1 MKKLLSL
8 FAVLTIAITSMYAQS
23 TKEQVEF
30 FQSIFGME
38 KKALVTEFVS
48 LEGEAATAFWALYDE
63 YEAARKA
70 NGQKRIAL
78 IDKYANSYVDLDE
91 VTTDEMVAES
101 MKIHAAQDKLVKS
114 YYKKIKKVSGS
125 KAAAQF
131 YQLELFI
138 KDATGVALM
147 EQIPFI
153 GEFDL

>member
-1 MKKLLSL
+1 MKKVFTLT
-8 FAVLTIAITSMYAQS
+8 AVLTIAITSMYAQS

-48 LEGEAATAFWALYDE
+48 LEGEAETSFWTLYDE
-63 YEAARKA
+63 YEAERKA

-78 IDKYANSYVDLDE
+78 IDKYANSYVDLDA

-101 MKIHAAQDKLVKS
+101 MKIHDAQFKLVKK
-114 YYKKIKKVSGS
+114 YTKKIKKVSGS

-138 KDATGVALM
+138 QDATGVALM

>member
-8 FAVLTIAITSMYAQS
+8 TAILTIAITSIYAQS

-48 LEGEAATAFWALYDE
+48 LEGEAATAFWTLYDE
-63 YEAARKA
+63 YETARKA

-78 IDKYANSYVDLDE
+78 IDKYANSYLDLDAV
-91 VTTDEMVAES
+91 VTEEMVAES
-101 MKIHAAQDKLVKS
+101 MKIHDTQFKLVKS

-138 KDATGVALM
+138 QNATGVALM

>member
-1 MKKLLSL
+1 MKKSASLLVIL
-8 FAVLTIAITSMYAQS
+8 LVAITTSFAQS

-38 KKALVTEFVS
+38 KKALVSEFVQ
-48 LEGEAATAFWALYDE
+48 LEGEASTGFWSLYDE
-63 YEAARKA
+63 YETARKA

-78 IDKYANSYVDLDE
+78 IDKYANSYVDLDDA
-91 VTTDEMVAES
+91 TTDEMAAES
-101 MKIHAAQDKLVKS
+101 MKIHTAQFKLVKS

-131 YQLELFI
+131 YQLELFFQ
-138 KDATGVALM
+138 DATGVALM

>member
-1 MKKLLSL
+1 MKKLASL
-8 FAVLTIAITSMYAQS
+8 AVILLVAITTSFAQS

-38 KKALVTEFVS
+38 KKALVSEFVQ
-48 LEGEAATAFWALYDE
+48 LEGEASTAFWSLYDE
-63 YEAARKA
+63 YETARKA

-78 IDKYANSYVDLDE
+78 IDKYANSYLDLDDA
-91 VTTDEMVAES
+91 TTDEMAAES
-101 MKIHAAQDKLVKS
+101 MSIHAAQFKLVKS

-138 KDATGVALM
+138 QDATGVALM

>member
-1 MKKLLSL
+1 MKKLASL
-8 FAVLTIAITSMYAQS
+8 AVILLVAITTSFAQS

-38 KKALVTEFVS
+38 KKALVSEFVQ
-48 LEGEAATAFWALYDE
+48 LEGEAFTAFWSLYDE
-63 YEAARKA
+63 YETERKA

-78 IDKYANSYVDLDE
+78 IDKYANSYVDLDDA
-91 VTTDEMVAES
+91 TTDEMAAES
-101 MKIHAAQDKLVKS
+101 MSIHTAQFKLVKS

-131 YQLELFI
+131 YQLELFFQ
-138 KDATGVALM
+138 DATGVALM

>member
-8 FAVLTIAITSMYAQS
+8 TAILTIAITSIYAQS
-23 TKEQVEF
+23 NKEQVEF

-48 LEGEAATAFWALYDE
+48 LEGEASTAFWTLYDE
-63 YEAARKA
+63 YETTRKA
-70 NGQKRIAL
+70 NGQRRITL
-78 IDKYANSYVDLDE
+78 IDKYANSYMDLDA
-91 VTTDEMVAES
+91 VTTDELVAES
-101 MKIHAAQDKLVKS
+101 MKIQEAQYKLIKS

-138 KDATGVALM
+138 QDATGVALM

>member
-8 FAVLTIAITSMYAQS
+8 TAILTIAITSIYAQS

-48 LEGEAATAFWALYDE
+48 LEGEAATAFWTLYDE
-63 YEAARKA
+63 YETARKA

-78 IDKYANSYVDLDE
+78 IDKYANSYLDLDAV
-91 VTTDEMVAES
+91 VTEEMVAES
-101 MKIHAAQDKLVKS
+101 MKIHDTQFKLVKS
-114 YYKKIKKVSGS
+114 YYKKIKKASGS

-138 KDATGVALM
+138 QNATGVALM

>member
-1 MKKLLSL
+1 MKKLASL
-8 FAVLTIAITSMYAQS
+8 AVILLVAITTSFAQS

-38 KKALVTEFVS
+38 KKALVSEFVQ
-48 LEGEAATAFWALYDE
+48 LEGEASTAFWSLYDE
-63 YEAARKA
+63 YEAERKA

-78 IDKYANSYVDLDE
+78 IDKYANSYLDLDDA
-91 VTTDEMVAES
+91 TTDEMAAES
-101 MKIHAAQDKLVKS
+101 MSIHTAQFKLVKS
-114 YYKKIKKVSGS
+114 YYKKIKKASGS

-138 KDATGVALM
+138 QDATGVALM